1 MPYFDARHLPNPT
14 EEYVAW
20 VDVMGIQSAMGR
32 SIAVAANFVFKL
44 HIAALESKSPGVML
58 YPVMDG
64 VYASSPSE
72 ADMSSFLRAVIK
84 SLAVLFSGERN
95 QIYRFIVRGGIAR
108 GQIHHGRGLQREASH
123 VLANNPGHRDQVL
136 LGQPMIDAHQG
147 ESRAPPFGIYVHVS
161 ARTALFGT
169 SKEGWW
175 RWFIGD
181 EAFDSAAMHEQLR
194 VYFDWCYERSEEIQY
209 VPERI
214 LVHRGFSEHYLLRGV

>member
-1 MPYFDARHLPNPT
+1 MPYFDARHLANPT

-44 HIAALESKSPGVML
+44 HVAALESKLPGITL

-72 ADMSSFLRAVIK
+72 ADMANFLGRVMK
-84 SLAVLFSGERN
+84 SLATLFSAERN
-95 QIYRFIVRGGIAR
+95 QIYRFVVRGGAAR
-108 GQIHHGRGLQREASH
+108 GQIHHGRNLHREASH

-147 ESRAPPFGIYVHVS
+147 ENRAPPFGIYVHES

-181 EAFDSAAMHEQLR
+181 ATFSPAAMHEQLR
-194 VYFDWCYERSEEIQY
+194 VYFDWCYECSEEIRY
-209 VPERI
+209 APERI
-214 LVHRGFSEHYLLRGV
+214 LVHRGFSEQYLLRGV